1 MQWGNPTDQIN
12 TTHCNAD
19 QSRKGRQLMEQD
31 FIKNNFHFQSLG
43 NQQDSKIKH
52 WHLTSSHRN
61 NNLQPFVNKSAFVG
75 VLGYRKEAVKSWWSP
90 TLGRTALRKRAHALM
105 AELLT
110 VVLTVNQK
118 TGLQP
123 CPAMI
128 QGQSCSLGNRPTIY
142 RPSYEARSSPKPK
155 LAKERKQRLEQK

>member
-52 WHLTSSHRN
+52 WHLTFSHRN

-118 TGLQP
+118 QPYPPVDWAPALPCHDSGTVLQP
-123 CPAMI
+123 W
-128 QGQSCSLGNRPTIY
+128 
-142 RPSYEARSSPKPK
+142 
-155 LAKERKQRLEQK
+155 KQAYHLQTQLWSQK